1 VVSARI
7 YPENR
12 VWIGAGVRTFLL
24 LCALIAGLV
33 VGLVA
38 WHSHA
43 NLDSP
48 AGNRERGISIEKL
61 PVNFQTRTFD
71 PSAPP
76 AEMPPLKEGEEAVC
90 DSDFVSTAS
99 VGGETR
105 KSMGGQATLTVNHIK
120 VTLKLNIT
128 IWTPIHATQHVQDLE
143 EGHREISEYYY
154 RTADQVA
161 RQIAEPYIGRIV
173 ELNGSELGAQ
183 SDRALEKIASEIT
196 TEYGKELNTEPTQLL
211 YDSIT
216 DHARNDVSYKDAV
229 AHALKNAA
237 VEYR

>member
-1 VVSARI
+1 MEPVL
-7 YPENR
+7 
-12 VWIGAGVRTFLL
+12 RTLVL

-38 WHSHA
+38 WRNHA
-43 NLDSP
+43 HLDS
-48 AGNRERGISIEKL
+48 AASRETGISVEKL
-61 PVNFQTRTFD
+61 PVTFQTRTFD

-76 AEMPPLKEGEEAVC
+76 VEMPPLKEGEEAVC

-105 KSMGGQATLTVNHIK
+105 KSIGGQGSVTVNHIK

-128 IWTPIHATQHVQDLE
+128 IWTPIHATQHVKDHE

-154 RTADQVA
+154 RNADQIA
-161 RQIAEPYIGRIV
+161 REIAEPYLGKMV
-173 ELNGSELGAQ
+173 ELNGQDSDAQ
-183 SDRALEKIASEIT
+183 SDQALEKIANEIT
-196 TEYGKELNTEPTQLL
+196 TEYGKELNTDPTQLL

-216 DHARNDVSYKDAV
+216 DHARNDVAYKDAV
-229 AHALKNAA
+229 AHAIKNAA
-237 VEYR
+237 VEY